1 MRKTKRKQVGVRYLR
16 LFQLEELNQIT
27 EDISG
32 KNKEHTMKMALGSKI
47 AGNNIEK
54 KNPIF
59 LCFGNGRYTRKILE
73 LAAKNMN

>member
-32 KNKEHTMKMALGSKI
+32 KNKEHT
-47 AGNNIEK
+47 NE
-54 KNPIF
+54 
-59 LCFGNGRYTRKILE
+59 NGPWKQNSGKQY
-73 LAAKNMN
+73 

>member
-32 KNKEHTMKMALGSKI
+32 KNKEHTMKMALGSRI
-47 AGNNIEK
+47 AGNNIERK
-54 KNPIF
+54 KKSNF
-59 LCFGNGRYTRKILE
+59 SLFW
-73 LAAKNMN
+73 